1 MAKRRDQAKERYWRK
16 HLAAWRRS
24 GRSVRAY
31 CADEGLA
38 EASFYAWKRILIQR
52 DRRGD
57 TVAVAETPAEVSP
70 FVPVRLI
77 EDTTSAAL
85 EVVLRGG
92 RVLRVGA
99 GFAPQTLRDVV
110 RTLEELPC

>member
-1 MAKRRDQAKERYWRK
+1 MAKRRDQAKERSWRK

-52 DRRGD
+52 DRCGD
-57 TVAVAETPAEVSP
+57 TVAVGETPAEASP

-77 EDTTSAAL
+77 EDTSAAL

-92 RVLRVGA
+92 RVLRVAA